1 MKCNIKSKHCIK
13 CDKLN
18 GMCTKC
24 SGDLIPIDGKC
35 KCSNNL
41 YPEDLKNQDTN
52 KCKSCLKNAQ
62 CTDG

>member
-1 MKCNIKSKHCIK
+1 
-13 CDKLN
+13 
-18 GMCTKC
+18 MCTKC